1 MSPLP
6 PFLVALAGLV
16 VGAACG
22 FAVRRARLC
31 SFAAL
36 ESALIGHDWRRMRV
50 FGLALALALALTQ
63 ALVAAGWLQP
73 EETAFLPDR
82 VAVLANLFGG
92 ALFGLGMALVGTCA
106 FGSLLRLGGGDLR
119 SLVVIL
125 VYAGLAYAAMR
136 GVLAPLR
143 LYAESFVVAT
153 PGGEAASLIDV
164 LGAAVGRDLRLWLTL
179 ALSGALLAAFLADA
193 RLRAMPRMI
202 AAGVTLGLG
211 VAAGWAVT
219 AAADD
224 FDAARRITSLTF
236 VAPVARAVYGG
247 MIDPAIWLDFGV
259 GTVFG
264 APLGALASARLNDDF
279 RWEAF
284 DDPREMRRHLLG
296 AALMGVGGLLAGGCT
311 IGQGLSAGSLA
322 ALSWPFAL
330 LGMAAG
336 ARLGMAI
343 LVEGTLREVVA
354 ERVARW
360 RGRDDREA

>member
-1 MSPLP
+1 MILSPA
-6 PFLVALAGLV
+6 LVAVAG
-16 VGAACG
+16 GAIGIACG
-22 FAVRRARLC
+22 FTVRRARLC
-31 SFAAL
+31 TYAAL
-36 ESALIGHDWRRMRV
+36 ESAMIGHDWRRMRV
-50 FGLALALALALTQ
+50 FGLALAAALALTQ
-63 ALVAAGWLQP
+63 ALIAAGWFSGA
-73 EETAFLPDR
+73 ETAFLPDR
-82 VAVLANLFGG
+82 VAVAATLIGG

-125 VYAGLAYAAMR
+125 VYAAIAYATMR
-136 GVLAPLR
+136 GALAPLR
-143 LYAESFVVAT
+143 LYAESFAT
-153 PGGEAASLIDV
+153 PTPHGEAASLFDV
-164 LGAAVGRDLRLWLTL
+164 AGATLGFDLRAPLTL
-179 ALSGALLAAFLADA
+179 GLAGALLAAFLRDA
-193 RLRAMPRMI
+193 RLRKMPRMI
-202 AAGVTLGLG
+202 LAGLTLGAG
-211 VAAGWAVT
+211 VAAGWAIT

-224 FDAARRITSLTF
+224 FDAGRRIASLTF

-247 MIDPAIWLDFGV
+247 LFDPAVWLDFGV

-264 APLGALASARLNDDF
+264 APLGALLAARLNADF

-311 IGQGLSAGSLA
+311 IGQGVTAGSLG
-322 ALSWPFAL
+322 ALTWPLAM

-343 LVEGTLREVVA
+343 LVEGTLRDVIA

-360 RGRDDREA
+360 RAR

>member
-1 MSPLP
+1 MSPLSP
-6 PFLVALAGLV
+6 HIVAAAGLL

-36 ESALIGHDWRRMRV
+36 ESALIGGDWRRMRV
-50 FGLALALALALTQ
+50 FGLALAIALALTQ
-63 ALVAAGWLQP
+63 ALVLFGWFSP
-73 EETAFLPDR
+73 DDTAFLPDR
-82 VAVLANLFGG
+82 VAVAATLVGG
-92 ALFGLGMALVGTCA
+92 GLFGLGMALVGTCA

-119 SLVVIL
+119 SLVVVI
-125 VYAGLAYAAMR
+125 VYAALAYAAMR
-136 GVLAPLR
+136 GALAPLR
-143 LYAESFVVAT
+143 LYAESFAVAT
-153 PGGEAASLIDV
+153 PRGEAASLFDV
-164 LGAAVGRDLRLWLTL
+164 VGAAVGRDLRAPL
-179 ALSGALLAAFLADA
+179 AAVLAGGLLAAFLADA

-202 AAGVTLGLG
+202 AAGVTLGAA
-211 VAAGWAVT
+211 VASGWAIT

-224 FDAARRITSLTF
+224 FEVGRRITSLTF

-247 MIDPAIWLDFGV
+247 LADPAIWLDFGV

-264 APLGALASARLNDDF
+264 APLGAFLAARLADDF

-311 IGQGLSAGSLA
+311 IGQGLSAGALGALTWPLA
-322 ALSWPFAL
+322 LI
-330 LGMAAG
+330 GMAAG

-343 LVEGTLREVVA
+343 LVEGSLREIVA
-354 ERVARW
+354 DRVARW
-360 RGRDDREA
+360 RERGDRRA